1 MPSAEMLMAEG
12 ATGVAVA
19 AVVVVMLA
27 GVLARLVCTNVKG
40 PPKPPSVVFCS
51 FSVAVL
57 VLVNV
62 QAIVEPGAVPKALIC
77 TEPVA
82 RLLVVLPVP
91 VPVQDMLLSV

>member
-1 MPSAEMLMAEG
+1 MPTVVTLMAVGE
-12 ATGVAVA
+12 AGVAVPA
-19 AVVVVMLA
+19 ARVVILEGA
-27 GVLARLVCTNVKG
+27 LARLVCANVNG
-40 PPKPPSVVFCS
+40 PPNPPSVVFCS
-51 FSVAVL
+51 FNVAVL
-57 VLVNV
+57 ILVNV